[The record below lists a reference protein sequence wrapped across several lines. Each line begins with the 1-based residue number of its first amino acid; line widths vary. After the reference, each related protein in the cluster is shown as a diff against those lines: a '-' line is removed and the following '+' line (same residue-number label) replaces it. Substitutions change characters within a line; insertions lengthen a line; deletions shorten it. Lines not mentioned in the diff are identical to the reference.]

1 MKPIFTVHAGEF
13 VFGEHVEKN
22 FQGLRLWV
30 PTKDTG
36 IDFLVSDSTGRKTV
50 SVQVKMSRDYRPT
63 LAATEFEK
71 KLRAAGWFVFTHS
84 ALESSPADIWSII
97 LISHERKSKP
107 TFLNLAPKELL
118 SCLVETHGRQKN
130 YHLYPW
136 LFIDGRCI
144 EGRGM
149 NKSDKKAFIASQY
162 DIASRDLSAFL
173 DNWEFL
179 NVLNE

>member
-36 IDFLVSDSTGRKTV
+36 IDFLVTDSAGRKTV
-50 SVQVKMSRDYRPT
+50 SVQVKMSRDYRPS
-63 LAATEFEK
+63 LATTEFDK
-71 KLRAAGWFVFTHS
+71 SLKAAGWFVFSHS

-107 TFLNLAPKELL
+107 VFLNVPPNELL
-118 SCLVETHGRQKN
+118 RCLVETHGKQKN

-136 LFIDGRCI
+136 LFTDGRCI
-144 EGRGM
+144 EGRGL
-149 NKSDKKAFIASQY
+149 KKADKRAFMARQY
-162 DIASRDLSAFL
+162 DTASRDLSTFHE
-173 DNWEFL
+173 NWDFL
-179 NVLNE
+179 NALSG

>member
-13 VFGEHVEKN
+13 VFGEYVEKN
-22 FQGLRLWV
+22 FPGLRLWV

-36 IDFLVSDSTGRKTV
+36 IDFLVSDSTGRKTA
-50 SVQVKMSRDYRPT
+50 SIQVKISRDYRPS
-63 LAATEFEK
+63 LAATEFDK
-71 KLRAAGWFVFTHS
+71 GLRAAGWFVFSHS

-107 TFLNLAPKELL
+107 VFLNMAPKDLL
-118 SCLVETHGRQKN
+118 HCLVKTHGKNKN

-136 LFIDGRCI
+136 LFADGRCI

-149 NKSDKKAFIASQY
+149 KQADKKAFIERQY
-162 DIASRDLSAFL
+162 DIKSRDLSAFH
-173 DNWEFL
+173 DNWKFL
-179 NVLNE
+179 DPLKG